1 MLTSA
6 EQPPSSNNEKGSK
19 NKPSNIGACNTASL
33 PLNIN
38 KPNETNAPLI
48 YADFSAKC
56 SDDGQLVRRLR
67 CNGSISSSMLI
78 YIYIFIYRL
87 SCLICGFSFTKG
99 PNEMQRR
106 CTNISKHC
114 PPSAINR
121 RRGEQAKRSSTYM
134 REVLLEAPRAV
145 AAIN

>member
-78 YIYIFIYRL
+78 YIYLFIVCPASFVDSASQRARMRCSVDVLTFQNIVHRQRSIADGESRL
-87 SCLICGFSFTKG
+87 
-99 PNEMQRR
+99 N
-106 CTNISKHC
+106 
-114 PPSAINR
+114 
-121 RRGEQAKRSSTYM
+121 
-134 REVLLEAPRAV
+134 VLQPT
-145 AAIN
+145 